1 LKLKMLIIGSATRT
15 MRAQELLG
23 RHGIFARIK
32 RLDNPSEGCVRAL
45 LVEDGQSARAKSLLA
60 DGGIA
65 VKRIEDVRA

>member
-1 LKLKMLIIGSATRT
+1 MKMLIIGSATRT

-23 RHGIFARIK
+23 RNGISARIK

-45 LVEDGQSARAKSLLA
+45 LVEDGQSTRARAVLA
-60 DGGIA
+60 DGGIT